1 MKQRVIWMMMAAAC
15 VILGAVSVFIY
26 ISKDHTPP
34 EISIEKQDITYTEG
48 DSYEGLMEGVTATD
62 NIDGDLTDQVF
73 VDRIIV
79 TGEDTAVVYYGVTDK
94 EQNVATKGRKITY
107 HSGESSA
114 DDAAQ
119 EAEEEEQQ
127 AEEEAKKAVE
137 EAAQQE
143 AAAQEQAEE
152 QQTELTPDGANPAI
166 ALTSD
171 SATITAGTTFDPMSV
186 VQGMV
191 DDKDN
196 VDVLSRQVMVDGTYD
211 TSVPGSYA
219 LSFSVKDS
227 DGNVSAP
234 VAFTLVVQ

>member
-119 EAEEEEQQ
+119 EAEEEEQR
-127 AEEEAKKAVE
+127 AEEEAKRQKRRRRSRK
-137 EAAQQE
+137 
-143 AAAQEQAEE
+143 
-152 QQTELTPDGANPAI
+152 LPHR
-166 ALTSD
+166 
-171 SATITAGTTFDPMSV
+171 
-186 VQGMV
+186 
-191 DDKDN
+191 
-196 VDVLSRQVMVDGTYD
+196 SRQKSSRQNSLRMERI
-211 TSVPGSYA
+211 
-219 LSFSVKDS
+219 LQ
-227 DGNVSAP
+227 
-234 VAFTLVVQ
+234 LL